1 MNPQAIAR
9 RLPASEIEP
18 LKGDPMGTQNNIAAR
33 VGRWSANHR
42 KVAIFGWL
50 AFVVLAFVIGGNV
63 GTKTLDQAESGIG
76 ESGHADRVVYHSF
89 PQHSEEGV
97 LIQSK
102 TERADSPQFKAVV
115 SDTIEHLNGTD
126 GLQKVTSPYSNGNA
140 HVSPDRHSVI
150 VPYEIPGDSAE
161 AKQAVDGPVGTVDAV
176 AKRNPGYN
184 VEAFGE
190 ATSEKG
196 LKTVMAN
203 DLHKAEFISL
213 PVTLAILLL
222 AFGGLLVAGAPVL
235 LALSAVLATIGIL
248 GPVSQLSPVSESISS
263 VVLLIGL
270 AVGVDYALFYVR
282 RVREE
287 RAAGRDRQAA
297 IEAAAATSGRAVL
310 ISGFTV
316 AASMAGMYLGGAAD
330 FASFATGTIAV
341 VLLAMVGSLT
351 VLPALLS
358 KMGDRIDRGGGR
370 VLGPI
375 KARVARLNLW
385 GRITDRVL
393 RRPLLSAVATA
404 GLLLALAV
412 PAIGMKTADG
422 GPESLPQNL
431 PVVQTFNRVQEAFP
445 SENSAATVVVEA
457 ADVRDP
463 AVTDQIG
470 RLEARTA
477 AQNRLFPGKPEV
489 EVNPDATVAEITVPT
504 AGHGFDGES
513 ARALDALRGEIVPA
527 TLGSEDGV
535 AVSVSGPAAQTR
547 DFNESMGAHLPY
559 VFGFVLAM
567 AFVLLLVTFRSV
579 VIPIKAIVL
588 NLLSVGAAYGVL
600 VMVFQSDWAEGLL
613 GFNSSGAIVPWLP
626 LFLFV
631 ILFGLSMD
639 YHVFIL
645 TRVREAYEEGMS
657 SEDAVAHGIKSTA
670 GVVTSAA
677 TVMVAVFSIFAVLS
691 LLDFK
696 QMGVGLAVAV
706 LIDATLI
713 RGVLLPATMTL
724 LGDRNWWLPRS
735 LGWLPQVEAEGEV
748 IAAES

>member
-1 MNPQAIAR
+1 M
-9 RLPASEIEP
+9 ST
-18 LKGDPMGTQNNIAAR
+18 KNNIAAR
-33 VGRWSANHR
+33 VGRWSAHHR
-42 KVAIFGWL
+42 KTAIFGWL
-50 AFVVLAFVIGGNV
+50 GFVVLAFMLGGTV
-63 GTKTLDQAESGIG
+63 GTKTLDYAESGVG

-89 PQHSEEGV
+89 PQRSEEGV

-102 TERADSPQFKAVV
+102 TDRADSPQFRAVV
-115 SDTIEHLNGTD
+115 TDTIDRLKGTD
-126 GLQKVTSPYSNGNA
+126 AVRQVTSPYSNGNA
-140 HVSPDRHSVI
+140 HVSPDGHSVI
-150 VPYEIPGDSAE
+150 VPYELPGDSAE
-161 AKQAVDGPVGTVDAV
+161 SKDAVDAPVAAVDAV
-176 AKRNPGYN
+176 AKGHPGFSI
-184 VEAFGE
+184 EAFGD
-190 ATSEKG
+190 ATSEKDLQTAIAG
-196 LKTVMAN
+196 

-222 AFGGLLVAGAPVL
+222 AFGGLLVAGVPVL

-248 GPVSQLSPVSESISS
+248 GPVSQLSPVSDSISS
-263 VVLLIGL
+263 VVLLVGL

-287 RAAGRDRQAA
+287 RAAGRDKEAA

-316 AASMAGMYLGGAAD
+316 AASLAGMYLGGAAD

-358 KMGDRIDRGGGR
+358 KMGDRIDRNGGR

-393 RRPLLSAVATA
+393 RRPLLAAAAAA

-412 PAIGMKTADG
+412 PAIGMKTADA

-445 SENSAATVVVEA
+445 SKNSAATIVVEA
-457 ADVRDP
+457 ADVTAP
-463 AVTDQIG
+463 AVTDRIE
-470 RLEARTA
+470 RLESRVA
-477 AQNRLFPGKPEV
+477 AQSRLFPGKPEV
-489 EVNPDATVAEITVPT
+489 DVNPDATVARITVPT

-513 ARALDALRGEIVPA
+513 ARALDALRGEIIPA
-527 TLGSEDGV
+527 TLAEGEGV
-535 AVSVSGPAAQTR
+535 QASVSGPAAQTR
-547 DFNESMGAHLPY
+547 DFNASMGTHLPY
-559 VFGFVLAM
+559 VFGFVLLT
-567 AFVLLLVTFRSV
+567 AFVLLLVTFRSI

-600 VMVFQSDWAEGLL
+600 VAVFQSEWAEGLL

-645 TRVREAYEEGMS
+645 TRVREAYDGGMS
-657 SEDAVAHGIKSTA
+657 TEDAVAHGIKTTA

-713 RGVLLPATMTL
+713 RGVLLPATMKL
-724 LGDRNWWLPRS
+724 LGDWNWWLPRS
-735 LGWLPQVEAEGEV
+735 LRWLPEIETEGEV
-748 IAAES
+748 VVAES